1 MVCILPIPVCVPV
14 LKASQMSYCLT
25 GPVLA
30 GCLVGAALVANLIA
44 IGPAGAASMFTW
56 RDANGVLQFSDT
68 CPAGEDCIEKPIG
81 SSAHA
86 GSPVTSKRGV
96 IVKEQGEGRVELSAV
111 ANVSP
116 NDADEERDAGL
127 GRTGDVTQPGDGAG
141 SRFGA
146 STVQGDGV
154 GLMLSWGRLTDTTPA
169 GYRIY
174 YARAGSTLPAVG
186 KGIDVGK
193 ATTFVLR
200 TATTGA
206 RYKFKISAYDE
217 AGNEVFFS
225 NVIYKTMP

>member
-1 MVCILPIPVCVPV
+1 
-14 LKASQMSYCLT
+14 MSYRLT
-25 GPVLA
+25 GPVLS
-30 GCLVGAALVANLIA
+30 GCLVGAALVANLTA
-44 IGPAGAASMFTW
+44 IGPVGAASLFTW
-56 RDANGVLQFSDT
+56 RGANGVLQFSDT
-68 CPAGEDCIEKPIG
+68 CPAGEDCIEKAIG
-81 SSAHA
+81 TSAHA
-86 GSPVTSKRGV
+86 GGSITAKRGV
-96 IVKEQGEGRVELSAV
+96 TVKEQGEGRVELPADADAST
-111 ANVSP
+111 
-116 NDADEERDAGL
+116 NDADDARDAEQD
-127 GRTGDVTQPGDGAG
+127 RTGDVAQPGDSAS

-146 STVQGDGV
+146 TGVQGDGV

-174 YARAGSTLPAVG
+174 YARAGSTFPAVG